1 MVEKNNL
8 KRKKNIL
15 NKLNSA
21 SLNASEESIS
31 NEVVNQIIKSD
42 ISEEIDRLDFHKSS
56 LSEELASKKAKG
68 KKIDFILLEMLRE
81 VNTILAKV
89 TFRKTSIIKNV
100 IKILNDENKKSK
112 FSVSHT
118 TRLPREGDIDGSDYF
133 FVSKEIFDELYEAG
147 NFIET
152 AEVHDYKYGT
162 SKDFIYENINQG
174 INVFLEIDVQGFQ
187 KLRNRNIEFRSMFIL
202 PPTIEELRKRI
213 QKRGLD
219 SEDVIEKRMKNALKE
234 LSEAEEYDYLV
245 INDVFEHA
253 IEELLE
259 MIINKGFKDQTHDKK
274 LKILQDLLS

>member
-1 MVEKNNL
+1 MSSDKGQLIV
-8 KRKKNIL
+8 I
-15 NKLNSA
+15 SA
-21 SLNASEESIS
+21 PSGA
-31 NEVVNQIIKSD
+31 
-42 ISEEIDRLDFHKSS
+42 
-56 LSEELASKKAKG
+56 G
-68 KKIDFILLEMLRE
+68 
-81 VNTILAKV
+81 
-89 TFRKTSIIKNV
+89 KTSVINNV
-100 IKILNDENKKSK
+100 IKKLNDGNRKSK

-133 FVSKEIFDELYEAG
+133 FVSNERFDELDEAG

-162 SKDFIYENINQG
+162 SKDFIDKNINQG

-187 KLRNRNIEFRSMFIL
+187 KLRSKNVEFRSMFIL
-202 PPTIEELRKRI
+202 PPSIGELRKRI

-234 LSEAEEYDYLV
+234 LGEAEEYDYLV
-245 INDVFEHA
+245 INDVFENA

-259 MIINKGFKDQTHDKK
+259 MVINKGLKDHAHDKK

>member
-1 MVEKNNL
+1 MSNNKGQL
-8 KRKKNIL
+8 VVI
-15 NKLNSA
+15 SA
-21 SLNASEESIS
+21 PSGA
-31 NEVVNQIIKSD
+31 
-42 ISEEIDRLDFHKSS
+42 
-56 LSEELASKKAKG
+56 G
-68 KKIDFILLEMLRE
+68 
-81 VNTILAKV
+81 
-89 TFRKTSIIKNV
+89 KTSIIKNV

-202 PPTIEELRKRI
+202 PPSIVELRKRI

-234 LSEAEEYDYLV
+234 LGEAEEYDYLV

-253 IEELLE
+253 IEELHK
-259 MIINKGFKDQTHDKK
+259 MVINKGFKDHKHDKK

>member
-1 MVEKNNL
+1 MLSDKGQLIV
-8 KRKKNIL
+8 I
-15 NKLNSA
+15 SA
-21 SLNASEESIS
+21 PSGA
-31 NEVVNQIIKSD
+31 
-42 ISEEIDRLDFHKSS
+42 
-56 LSEELASKKAKG
+56 G
-68 KKIDFILLEMLRE
+68 
-81 VNTILAKV
+81 
-89 TFRKTSIIKNV
+89 KTSIIKNV
-100 IKILNDENKKSK
+100 IKKLNDENRKSK

-133 FVSKEIFDELYEAG
+133 FVSNEIFDELYEAG

-162 SKDFIYENINQG
+162 SKDFIDENINQG

-202 PPTIEELRKRI
+202 PPSIGELRKRI

-234 LSEAEEYDYLV
+234 LGEAEEYDYLV
-245 INDVFEHA
+245 INDVFEKA

-259 MIINKGFKDQTHDKK
+259 IVINKDFKDQTHDKK

>member
-1 MVEKNNL
+1 MSSDKGQLIV
-8 KRKKNIL
+8 I
-15 NKLNSA
+15 SA
-21 SLNASEESIS
+21 PSGA
-31 NEVVNQIIKSD
+31 
-42 ISEEIDRLDFHKSS
+42 
-56 LSEELASKKAKG
+56 G
-68 KKIDFILLEMLRE
+68 
-81 VNTILAKV
+81 
-89 TFRKTSIIKNV
+89 KTSIIKNV
-100 IKILNDENKKSK
+100 IKKLNDGNRKSK

-133 FVSKEIFDELYEAG
+133 FVTNEIFDELHEAG

-162 SKDFIYENINQG
+162 SKNFIDENINQG

-202 PPTIEELRKRI
+202 PPSIEELRKRI

-234 LSEAEEYDYLV
+234 LGEAEEYDYLV
-245 INDVFEHA
+245 INDIFEQA

-259 MIINKGFKDQTHDKK
+259 IVINKDFKDQTHDKK

>member
-1 MVEKNNL
+1 MSSDKGQLIV
-8 KRKKNIL
+8 I
-15 NKLNSA
+15 SA
-21 SLNASEESIS
+21 PSGA
-31 NEVVNQIIKSD
+31 
-42 ISEEIDRLDFHKSS
+42 
-56 LSEELASKKAKG
+56 G
-68 KKIDFILLEMLRE
+68 
-81 VNTILAKV
+81 
-89 TFRKTSIIKNV
+89 KTSIIKNV
-100 IKILNDENKKSK
+100 IKKLNDENSKST

-133 FVSKEIFDELYEAG
+133 FVSNEIFDELYEAG

-162 SKDFIYENINQG
+162 SKDFIDENINKG

-187 KLRNRNIEFRSMFIL
+187 KLQNRNIEFRSIFIL
-202 PPTIEELRKRI
+202 PPSIEELRKRI

-234 LSEAEEYDYLV
+234 LGEAEEYDYLV
-245 INDVFEHA
+245 INDVFEQA

-259 MIINKGFKDQTHDKK
+259 IVINKDFKDQMHDKK

>member
-1 MVEKNNL
+1 MSSDKGQLIV
-8 KRKKNIL
+8 I
-15 NKLNSA
+15 SA
-21 SLNASEESIS
+21 PSGA
-31 NEVVNQIIKSD
+31 
-42 ISEEIDRLDFHKSS
+42 
-56 LSEELASKKAKG
+56 G
-68 KKIDFILLEMLRE
+68 
-81 VNTILAKV
+81 
-89 TFRKTSIIKNV
+89 KTSIIKNV
-100 IKILNDENKKSK
+100 IKKLNDENIKSK

-133 FVSKEIFDELYEAG
+133 FVSNEIFDELYEAG

-162 SKDFIYENINQG
+162 SKDFIDENINKG

-187 KLRNRNIEFRSMFIL
+187 KLQNRNIEFRSIFIL
-202 PPTIEELRKRI
+202 PPSIEELRKRI

-234 LSEAEEYDYLV
+234 LGEAEEYDYLV
-245 INDVFEHA
+245 INDVFEQA

-259 MIINKGFKDQTHDKK
+259 IVINKDFKDQTHDKK

>member
-1 MVEKNNL
+1 MSSDKGQLIV
-8 KRKKNIL
+8 I
-15 NKLNSA
+15 SA
-21 SLNASEESIS
+21 PSGA
-31 NEVVNQIIKSD
+31 
-42 ISEEIDRLDFHKSS
+42 
-56 LSEELASKKAKG
+56 G
-68 KKIDFILLEMLRE
+68 
-81 VNTILAKV
+81 
-89 TFRKTSIIKNV
+89 KTSIIKNV
-100 IKILNDENKKSK
+100 IKKLNEGNRKSK

-133 FVSKEIFDELYEAG
+133 FVTNEIFDELYEAG

-162 SKDFIYENINQG
+162 SKNFIDENINQG

-202 PPTIEELRKRI
+202 PPSIEELRKRI

-234 LSEAEEYDYLV
+234 LGEAEEYDYLV
-245 INDVFEHA
+245 INDIFEQA

-259 MIINKGFKDQTHDKK
+259 IVINKDFKDQTHDKK

>member
-1 MVEKNNL
+1 MSSDKGQLIV
-8 KRKKNIL
+8 I
-15 NKLNSA
+15 SA
-21 SLNASEESIS
+21 PSGA
-31 NEVVNQIIKSD
+31 
-42 ISEEIDRLDFHKSS
+42 
-56 LSEELASKKAKG
+56 G
-68 KKIDFILLEMLRE
+68 
-81 VNTILAKV
+81 
-89 TFRKTSIIKNV
+89 KTSVIKNV
-100 IKILNDENKKSK
+100 IKKLNDEYRKSK

-133 FVSKEIFDELYEAG
+133 FVSNERFDELDEAG

-162 SKDFIYENINQG
+162 SKDFIDKNINQG

-187 KLRNRNIEFRSMFIL
+187 KLRSKNVEFRSMFIL
-202 PPTIEELRKRI
+202 PPSIGELRKRI

-234 LSEAEEYDYLV
+234 LGQAEEYDYLL
-245 INDVFEHA
+245 INDVFENA

-259 MIINKGFKDQTHDKK
+259 MVINKGLKDHAHDKK